1 MSVRVMSGALHGVE
15 AIPIEV
21 EVDLLRRL
29 PSVSVVGLA
38 ATAVRES
45 ADRVRSAIV
54 ASGCEFP
61 KKRVIVSL
69 APADV
74 RKEGTA
80 FDLPIAIG
88 ILAADGQVPCEAL
101 EDYVIVGELS
111 LAGKVRTVRGTLAL
125 AMLAR
130 DLGRTLILPEM
141 DAAAAGTVPGMTV
154 LGAPDLPSVIRHLRG
169 EDALKGAGDL
179 RVCATSSG
187 VDLSEVRGQ
196 GLARR
201 ALEIAA
207 AGAHHL
213 MMMGPPGC
221 GKSMLARRL
230 PTILPPLTF
239 EEALEVTRVHG
250 AAGLIPEGV
259 HVVGE
264 RPFRAPH
271 ASVTPAG
278 LIGDRSLR
286 PGEASL
292 AHHGVLFLDEAPEF
306 RRASIEVLRGPL
318 EDRVV
323 QLTRAEG
330 TVTYPAAFTMVL
342 AANPCPCGLR
352 GSARACGCTD
362 HEVRQYRRR
371 LSGPILDRVDLHIE
385 LEPVSSDDLLRSGP
399 GEGSVEVRK
408 RVERAR
414 ERQHSRGQ
422 RAPNGQLERGEIE
435 RVASASDEA
444 MALLHDAVTRFGTTG
459 RGATRLLK
467 VARTIADL
475 EGSSWIASDHIAEA
489 LAFRGLEASA
499 G

>member
-1 MSVRVMSGALHGVE
+1 MSVRVMGGALQGVQ

-38 ATAVRES
+38 ATAVREA

-54 ASGCEFP
+54 AAGCEFP
-61 KKRVIVSL
+61 KKRVVVSL

-74 RKEGTA
+74 RKEGA
-80 FDLPIAIG
+80 AYDLPIALG
-88 ILAADGQVPCEAL
+88 ILAADGQIPEAAL
-101 EDYVIVGELS
+101 DDVLVVGELS
-111 LAGKVRTVRGTLAL
+111 LSGRLRPTRGALAL

-130 DLGRTLILPEM
+130 ALDRALIVPEA
-141 DAAAAGTVPGMTV
+141 DAAAAATVPGV
-154 LGAPDLPSVIRHLRG
+154 QVFGAPDLDAVIRHLRSEVRLG
-169 EDALKGAGDL
+169 TAGDL
-179 RVCATSSG
+179 RVRSTAST

-196 GLARR
+196 LTARR

-207 AGAHHL
+207 AGAHHVML
-213 MMMGPPGC
+213 MGPPGC

-239 EEALEVTRVHG
+239 EEALEVSRVHG
-250 AAGLIPEGV
+250 AAGLLPEGF
-259 HVVGE
+259 HLVGE

-306 RRASIEVLRGPL
+306 RRASIEVLRSPL
-318 EDRVV
+318 EDRVI

-330 TVTYPAAFTMVL
+330 TVLYPAAFTMVL

-352 GSARACGCTD
+352 GTTRPCACTD
-362 HEVRQYRRR
+362 NEVRTYRRR
-371 LSGPILDRVDLHIE
+371 LSGPILDRVDLHVE
-385 LEPVSSDDLLRSGP
+385 LEPVAPADLVSGAP
-399 GEGSVEVRK
+399 GESSAEVRQ
-408 RVERAR
+408 RVVSAR
-414 ERQHSRGQ
+414 ERQLRRGQ
-422 RAPNGQLERGEIE
+422 SAPNGQLERGEIE
-435 RVASASDEA
+435 RVADASDA
-444 MALLHDAVTRFGTTG
+444 ALALLRDAVERFGTTG
-459 RGATRLLK
+459 RGTTRTLK

-475 EGSSWIASDHIAEA
+475 EGSSWIAADHVAEA
-489 LAFRGLEASA
+489 LVFRGFEPPP
-499 G
+499 